1 MSRRRE
7 FLRYL
12 ALFIA
17 LEPLHAAAQ
26 RTPPRR
32 IGVLSP
38 GPILQPQ
45 QYQGVWTPLRELG
58 WKEGEN
64 LIFER
69 RWAEGRPER
78 LAPLA
83 QELVALGVELIVTIG
98 TEATVA
104 ARKATGTIP
113 IIMLS
118 AADPVGAGL
127 VASLAHPGGNV
138 TGISMVGP
146 ELEAKRVAL
155 LREIVPSV
163 RRVAV
168 LVDPTTAVSGYSRR
182 DSESALAGLGVQPLF
197 IEVTSADGLGRAVA
211 AAVERGAQA
220 LVIHRDVLF
229 ALNRANLMDAVLR
242 HRLPAVVEDRAMLD
256 PGGLLAYSI
265 DEDDQLR
272 RFTAFVDRVLRG
284 AKPADLPV
292 EQPTKFTLAVNL
304 RTATALGLAIPSA
317 MLLRA
322 DEVVR

>member
-1 MSRRRE
+1 MTRRRD

-17 LEPLHAAAQ
+17 LEPLHATAR

-38 GPILQPQ
+38 GPTLQPQ
-45 QYQGVWTPLRELG
+45 QYQGVWTPLRDLG

-83 QELVALGVELIVTIG
+83 RELVALDVELIVTVGI
-98 TEATVA
+98 EATVA

-229 ALNRANLMDAVLR
+229 ALNRAKLMDAVLR
-242 HRLPAVVEDRAMLD
+242 HRLPTVVEDRAMLD

-317 MLLRA
+317 ILLRA